1 MQDTIYL
8 DYQYRNLFM
17 SYNAIILTRYLILNL
32 FFVLFVPFLN
42 CCDFVYRLK
51 NIHAKRT
58 GRREAAGGDEP
69 HATGTPSS
77 GHKRKRKAGDS
88 DDDEDE
94 DEDSDE
100 AVDDEDEDDEE
111 EVKKARKVETCDEV
125 RADTRRELS
134 ST

>member
-1 MQDTIYL
+1 MVG
-8 DYQYRNLFM
+8 
-17 SYNAIILTRYLILNL
+17 
-32 FFVLFVPFLN
+32 FVF
-42 CCDFVYRLK
+42 RLK

-58 GRREAAGGDEP
+58 GKREPAGGDEP
-69 HATGTPSS
+69 HASGTPSS

-125 RADTRRELS
+125 KVDRS
-134 ST
+134 